1 MPEPSTSPSRLP
13 IGLLAIIAIVIA
25 VGTGAFAY
33 TAGWLSPTRL
43 TPTRIVDSLA
53 PPGGPSLGHRRNHA
67 KGVCFTGVFELNGNG
82 VELSSAKVFARG
94 EYPAL
99 GRFNLAT
106 ADANAPD
113 STVRVRGLGLQ
124 LSTPD
129 GEVWRSAMIDPPVFP
144 VSTPEG
150 FYELQ
155 LAAHSKDPNAMK
167 AFVAGH
173 PEFAPF
179 AEWAKTAPWTASYA
193 GRILQ
198 RPEQLHLRQRF
209 RRRACGPLVV
219 RASGAARAHHP
230 GGSRQA
236 RPQPSRAGDRGAR
249 RRGPQRWTL
258 VVTVADPGDPTADP
272 SKAWPPG
279 RLAVEVG
286 ALVVRRIEDERDGS
300 CREINFDPTIL
311 PNGVHVSDD
320 PFPAARSAAYAR
332 SYDLRTSEVKYY
344 PYHSE
349 AAGGGER

>member
-1 MPEPSTSPSRLP
+1 MSEPSPTPSRAP
-13 IGLLAIIAIVIA
+13 IGSLAIIAIVTA
-25 VGTGAFAY
+25 VGAGAFAY
-33 TAGWLSPTRL
+33 TAGWLSPARL
-43 TPTRIVDSLA
+43 TPTKIVDSLA

-67 KGVCFTGVFELNGNG
+67 KGICFTGVFESNGNG
-82 VELSSAKVFARG
+82 AELSSAKVFARG

-106 ADANAPD
+106 ADADAPD

-129 GEVWRSAMIDPPVFP
+129 GEVWRSALIDPPVFP
-144 VSTPEG
+144 VSTPEK

-193 GRILQ
+193 EEPYNSLNSFIFVNG
-198 RPEQLHLRQRF
+198 
-209 RRRACGPLVV
+209 
-219 RASGAARAHHP
+219 SGAELAVRWSLVP
-230 GGSRQA
+230 QA
-236 RPQPSRAGDRGAR
+236 RVVPITQEDLGKLGPNHLAQEIAERVAKA
-249 RRGPQRWTL
+249 PQRWTM
-258 VVTVADPGDPTADP
+258 VVTIADPGDPTADP

-279 RLAVEVG
+279 RLSIEVG
-286 ALVVRRIEDERDGS
+286 ALVVQRIEGERDGP

-332 SYDLRTSEVKYY
+332 SYDLRTSEVKDY

-349 AAGGGER
+349 AEGGGER